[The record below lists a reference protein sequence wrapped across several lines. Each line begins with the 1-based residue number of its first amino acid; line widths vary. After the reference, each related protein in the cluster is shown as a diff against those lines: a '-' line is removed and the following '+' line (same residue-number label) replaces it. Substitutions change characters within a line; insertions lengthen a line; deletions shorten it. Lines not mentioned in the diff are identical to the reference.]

1 MPNPHARS
9 HEPFHPGVHVCVVCV
24 YNIHVVIH
32 VNVQYCVYMFTCITL
47 CLLCLCFVL
56 KVRNHW
62 KSSRFFYGKNR
73 VIQAALGRTDAEE
86 YKEGL
91 ARVAKVYNHVHAL
104 CVLCYFVLLFCL
116 TLLASSFLLISH

>member
-1 MPNPHARS
+1 MYSVENMRNS
-9 HEPFHPGVHVCVVCV
+9 KLKEVCVRV
-24 YNIHVVIH
+24 YNIH
-32 VNVQYCVYMFTCITL
+32 VQYCVYMFTCITL

-56 KVRNHW
+56 QVRNHW

-73 VIQAALGRTDAEE
+73 VIQAALGRTEAEE
-86 YKEGL
+86 YKVGL

-104 CVLCYFVLLFCL
+104 GVLCCFVLFFFRL